1 MCACDERPGYTC
13 HKHSTGCWVDA
24 DMNLREWLDWKQ
36 EREDRLREELS
47 RPDFQK
53 PFGEAA

>member
-1 MCACDERPGYTC
+1 MCACEPGYTC
-13 HKHSTGCWVDA
+13 AKHRTGCWVDA

-36 EREDRLREELS
+36 EREEREQAELS

-53 PFGEAA
+53 PYGEAA